1 METMNWTETDPNL
14 RFERRPRPR
23 PYRAIAIGVGLGIF
37 TLLWRLIPSRTLYWL
52 LLPTVAG
59 LVWVASYGW
68 RQALAILITLLI
80 RFEQL

>member
-1 METMNWTETDPNL
+1 MTWTEANPNL
-14 RFERRPRPR
+14 RFERRRRPI

-37 TLLWRLIPSRTLYWL
+37 TLLWRLIPPRTLFWL
-52 LLPTVAG
+52 LLILVAG

-68 RQALAILITLLI
+68 RQALAALITLLV